1 MICKIA
7 VSKFVICYICA
18 GMIPSMPKRHMR
30 GSFGESKTIDLTLLT
45 RQRNL
50 PDLFSLSVFLFHAQL
65 ERVSGYK
72 KGLFAF
78 YNAQHATRNT
88 YYRGHRGHGAHKD
101 NQLIKQAILCVL
113 CDLCG
118 ENGFLRTHHFL
129 ATNFI

>member
-1 MICKIA
+1 
-7 VSKFVICYICA
+7 
-18 GMIPSMPKRHMR
+18 MIPSMPKRHIW

-50 PDLFSLSVFLFHAQL
+50 PDLFSLSVFLFDAQL
-65 ERVSGYK
+65 ERVSGYEVRDTGYK

-88 YYRGHRGHGAHKD
+88 YYRGRRGHGAHKD